1 MRLCIAR
8 LQFVKIICSHFY
20 PYYGPKTTIF
30 EPNIF
35 HLSGKFGFLWINGF
49 QSESNQGRLKI
60 WTSHS
65 HWFLLSLEPVEIS
78 LQKFQHS
85 YNSWKYGFWQNLEG
99 VAQKLNLPRPFDVF
113 DGFGGKS
120 KFLCTYNLHIWYKAG
135 SHRVWQLVKIWWWY
149 LKPSLRNS
157 KLTVLSFQ
165 SIPQEVIK

>member
-1 MRLCIAR
+1 MKGPFCKTCTF
-8 LQFVKIICSHFY
+8 LQVANAFVNYHGKEAIQSISTLLMKWKICRIKLKVSL
-20 PYYGPKTTIF
+20 KT
-30 EPNIF
+30 
-35 HLSGKFGFLWINGF
+35 
-49 QSESNQGRLKI
+49 
-60 WTSHS
+60 
-65 HWFLLSLEPVEIS
+65 
-78 LQKFQHS
+78 FQHS
-85 YNSWKYGFWQNLEG
+85 YNSWKNGFWQNLEG

-120 KFLCTYNLHIWYKAG
+120 KFLCTYNLHIWYKVG

>member
-1 MRLCIAR
+1 MLSAVLVER
-8 LQFVKIICSHFY
+8 ICSLVKNYSTSFTFFLA
-20 PYYGPKTTIF
+20 KLFIADLLFMVKWIQT
-30 EPNIF
+30 
-35 HLSGKFGFLWINGF
+35 KFCKITLK
-49 QSESNQGRLKI
+49 QGRLKI
-60 WTSHS
+60 WTSDS
-65 HWFLLSLEPVEIS
+65 HWFSLSLEPLEIS

-85 YNSWKYGFWQNLEG
+85 YNSWKNGFWQNLEG
-99 VAQKLNLPRPFDVF
+99 VAQKLNLPRPFEVF